1 MTADTRALD
10 AEILHLKIRLAG
22 RELERA
28 MALGQRAVAEGF
40 RVQMYDLITQRQD
53 AELAKAEAR
62 GECFFAVAGD
72 LDGQAIAETGAL
84 RGQN

>member
-28 MALGQRAVAEGF
+28 MLLGQRDVAEGF
-40 RVQMYDLITQRQD
+40 RVQMYALIAERQD

-62 GECFFAVAGD
+62 GECYFMAAAD
-72 LDGQAIAETGAL
+72 QDAEAILA
-84 RGQN
+84 RGCK